1 MSARFSHG
9 GTRRGG
15 TTIDNA
21 FEQGTAT
28 GKDRVTVLPVV
39 TVVVPT
45 RDEAAN
51 VAPLVERLTLAFAAH
66 RLAWEVLFVD
76 DSDDDTPTAVCRAAE
91 WAPVRLHHRP
101 RGKRHG
107 GLGGAVQDGFAA
119 ARGDIL
125 AVMDADLQHP
135 PELVPLLVAPIL
147 EGWADLVAGTRYG
160 GEDHLDGLSGPWRR
174 GVSTGSRR
182 LVHAVVSRSRCLSD
196 PMSGLFAFD
205 RSVID
210 GVVLRTNGF
219 KILLE
224 VVARGRPLRVHNLAY
239 HFAKRHAGT
248 SKANVAQGGRFLAHL
263 GRLASDRRHLRSL
276 PRAVPAAGRDETRP
290 AVAGGKAA
298 PVSYRPGG

>member
-1 MSARFSHG
+1 M
-9 GTRRGG
+9 
-15 TTIDNA
+15 
-21 FEQGTAT
+21 TA
-28 GKDRVTVLPVV
+28 LPMV

-51 VAPLVERLTLAFAAH
+51 VAPLVERLARAFAA
-66 RLAWEVLFVD
+66 RALAWEVLFVD
-76 DSDDDTPTAVCRAAE
+76 DSDDDTPAAVRKAAE
-91 WAPVRLHHRP
+91 RAPVRLHHRP

-119 ARGDIL
+119 ARGDVL

-160 GEDHLDGLSGPWRR
+160 DEDHVDGLAGPWRR

-182 LVHAVVSRSRCLSD
+182 LVHMAVSRSRCLSD

-224 VVARGRPLRVHNLAY
+224 VAARGRPLRVHNLAY
-239 HFAKRHAGT
+239 HFAERHAGA

-263 GRLASDRRHLRSL
+263 ARLAVDRRHLRSL
-276 PRAVPAAGRDETRP
+276 PDAAAALGRDGPRPAARAT
-290 AVAGGKAA
+290 